1 MDKKSPDAFRTISE
15 VADWLGVPTHVL
27 RFWESRFSQVKPV
40 KRAGGRRYY
49 RPTDMALLGGIRKLL
64 HEDGMTIRGVQKL
77 LREQGVKH
85 VAAMSPLLDSPP
97 LPQNAEGNVVS
108 FDPAERAR
116 DGQAQSGDG
125 QTQPDEDAATTP
137 DVTAP
142 PAEEV
147 TEEIAEAGISET
159 DADTSPAAPTDP
171 LAPLPQKDRTIAEA
185 LENGPGTAPAPED
198 IVDEPAAP
206 ITTDPSTIPSTTED
220 GEDADVAEVQT
231 EVTTAPDST
240 APAEAMSSQSAF
252 TEEDIPTTAAD
263 PATDPLPPLPEQM
276 PPEERATSAPAAD
289 TVPGEAS
296 PEAEQPVAT
305 EVAQEGEAVD
315 PPASPQPM
323 DLFGFADTLPGEA
336 PDAGPASPPAT
347 LPSTEGQDP
356 APTAPTDSEPAATD
370 EALSAELPDLADD
383 APLPTDAD
391 PDFGADETPVA
402 PTLEQPPEQDAGDG
416 LSEDVAAV
424 VHAQEDTEA
433 DPTSLPPLHSEPE
446 ESDTSQPDEIR
457 TPPES
462 PAEPDLPPQIDLSH
476 IPADPE
482 GDDPEVDTPLILTL
496 RDIGKRGT
504 DVHLPVLQALADQL
518 DALLAQ
524 MDRSNKR

>member
-125 QTQPDEDAATTP
+125 QPQPDEDAATTP

-142 PAEEV
+142 PAEE
-147 TEEIAEAGISET
+147 IAEAGISET
-159 DADTSPAAPTDP
+159 DADTSPATPTDP

-185 LENGPGTAPAPED
+185 LENGPSTAPAPED
-198 IVDEPAAP
+198 IVEESAAP
-206 ITTDPSTIPSTTED
+206 VTTDPSTIPSTMED
-220 GEDADVAEVQT
+220 GEDANVAEAQT
-231 EVTTAPDST
+231 EVTTAPDTT
-240 APAEAMSSQSAF
+240 APAEAMPSPSAF
-252 TEEDIPTTAAD
+252 TEEDTPTTSAD

-276 PPEERATSAPAAD
+276 PPEESATSAPAAD
-289 TVPGEAS
+289 TVTGEADT
-296 PEAEQPVAT
+296 EAEQPSPT
-305 EVAQEGEAVD
+305 EAAQEGEAVD

-336 PDAGPASPPAT
+336 PDAGPADPPAT
-347 LPSTEGQDP
+347 FPAAEGQDP
-356 APTAPTDSEPAATD
+356 APTTPTDSEPDATG

-383 APLPTDAD
+383 ASHPTDTD
-391 PDFGADETPVA
+391 PDFDAGETPVA
-402 PTLEQPPEQDAGDG
+402 PTLEQPPEQDTGDG
-416 LSEDVAAV
+416 LSEDMVAV
-424 VHAQEDTEA
+424 EHGQEDAEA

-446 ESDTSQPDEIR
+446 ESDTSQPEEIPI
-457 TPPES
+457 PPES

>member
-116 DGQAQSGDG
+116 DGQP
-125 QTQPDEDAATTP
+125 QPDEDAATTP
-137 DVTAP
+137 DVAAP

-147 TEEIAEAGISET
+147 ADAGVSET
-159 DADTSPAAPTDP
+159 DADAPPADPTDP
-171 LAPLPQKDRTIAEA
+171 LAPLPQKDRTISEA
-185 LENGPGTAPAPED
+185 LENGPSTAPAPED
-198 IVDEPAAP
+198 LVDEPAAQ
-206 ITTDPSTIPSTTED
+206 ITTAPSTIPSTLED
-220 GEDADVAEVQT
+220 GEDADVAEAPT
-231 EVTTAPDST
+231 EVTTAPDTT
-240 APAEAMSSQSAF
+240 APAEAMPSPSAF
-252 TEEDIPTTAAD
+252 TEEDTPTTPAD
-263 PATDPLPPLPEQM
+263 PATDPVPPLPEQM
-276 PPEERATSAPAAD
+276 PPEESATSAPAAE

-305 EVAQEGEAVD
+305 EVAQEGEAVA

-336 PDAGPASPPAT
+336 PDAGPAGPTAT
-347 LPSTEGQDP
+347 LPSAGGQDP
-356 APTAPTDSEPAATD
+356 APTAPTDSEPAATA
-370 EALSAELPDLADD
+370 EALNAELPDLADN

-391 PDFGADETPVA
+391 SDFGADETPVA
-402 PTLEQPPEQDAGDG
+402 PTLEQPPEQDAGDD

-424 VHAQEDTEA
+424 EHAQEDTEA

-446 ESDTSQPDEIR
+446 ERVASQPEEIR
-457 TPPES
+457 MPPES

>member
-116 DGQAQSGDG
+116 DGQAQSGDEG
-125 QTQPDEDAATTP
+125 TQPDEDAAPTP
-137 DVTAP
+137 DVAALA
-142 PAEEV
+142 AEEV
-147 TEEIAEAGISET
+147 AEEIADSGASET
-159 DADTSPAAPTDP
+159 DADAIPAAPTDP

-185 LENGPGTAPAPED
+185 LENGPSTAPTPED
-198 IVDEPAAP
+198 IVEESADP
-206 ITTDPSTIPSTTED
+206 ITTAPSTIPSTMED
-220 GEDADVAEVQT
+220 GEDANVAEAQT
-231 EVTTAPDST
+231 EVTSAADTT
-240 APAEAMSSQSAF
+240 APAEAMPSPSAF
-252 TEEDIPTTAAD
+252 TEEDTPTTLAD

-276 PPEERATSAPAAD
+276 PPEESAASAPAAD
-289 TVPGEAS
+289 TVTGEADT
-296 PEAEQPVAT
+296 ETEQPAPA
-305 EVAQEGEAVD
+305 EAAQEGEAVD

-336 PDAGPASPPAT
+336 PDAGPADPPAT
-347 LPSTEGQDP
+347 FPSADGQDP
-356 APTAPTDSEPAATD
+356 APTTPTDSEPDATG
-370 EALSAELPDLADD
+370 EALSAELPDLAGD
-383 APLPTDAD
+383 ASHLTDTD
-391 PDFGADETPVA
+391 PDFDAGETPVA
-402 PTLEQPPEQDAGDG
+402 PAPEQEAGDG
-416 LSEDVAAV
+416 LSEDVVAV
-424 VHAQEDTEA
+424 EHGQEDAEA
-433 DPTSLPPLHSEPE
+433 DPTSLPPFHSEPE
-446 ESDTSQPDEIR
+446 ESVASQPEEIR
-457 TPPES
+457 MSSES